1 MSEQNRPQHPRK
13 PQQQS
18 NQQQG
23 YPQQEPY
30 NSPQQGQQPYYPQNP
45 QQQNYQQRQPI
56 PQGRPMPPQAPPPV
70 YQQPLPAQQP
80 APQPEKIYVEK
91 KSNPLMMVLKVLAF
105 PFVKIFQIIGNTLA
119 IIFQEMVRSIV
130 NFVFGIIL
138 LVIFVALVGGY
149 IFALIE
155 TDFDFVQAL
164 PEMLNVFQSILGMG
178 GG

>member
-1 MSEQNRPQHPRK
+1 MSDQNRPQQPRR
-13 PQQQS
+13 PRQQS

-30 NSPQQGQQPYYPQNP
+30 HQPQQGQQPTYP
-45 QQQNYQQRQPI
+45 QQQNYQQGQPV
-56 PQGRPMPPQAPPPV
+56 PQGRPMPPPAPPAQ
-70 YQQPLPAQQP
+70 YNQPLPAQQP

-91 KSNPLMMVLKVLAF
+91 KSNPLITVLKILAF

-155 TDFDFVQAL
+155 TDFDFVQAV

-178 GG
+178 GA